1 MAAKLKS
8 LAIGLAIM
16 LSAASPASALDS
28 CSCRNLE
35 SLQQELANAV
45 YETGFFESLSQRLDV
60 IEKKQIEINKD
71 PTNSESGKLVL
82 QVSANARKDIMAKEF
97 KPPHPKV
104 TGYSGPETVD
114 MEAGKCKQDEADL
127 EAMRKGSACQEIADI
142 TSQHEAAHRELCKS
156 MGADTYWGRLP
167 SVIAAEEAERY
178 RAQAEAMR
186 GELKRVIDEGTL
198 TVEAIMEPRIRG
210 PQFDVT
216 YSYVTADGRA
226 EGQERAG
233 FGQLDARRQG
243 QPGRNDQ
250 EGQDRRHDLQ
260 GERPAERRRDAVVR
274 HRRPDDVAQRKDQ
287 VRFRR
292 HLHQVRQRY
301 RHVDAAEER
310 EGGGTWFKDTQLKLT
325 NQFETDVSDAG
336 IRKDDQPERHVGER
350 HPQDDRDAGLPG
362 QLTIAGGP
370 ECEALS
376 L

>member
-35 SLQQELANAV
+35 TLQQELANAV
-45 YETGFFESLSQRLDV
+45 YETGFFESLSQQLDV

-71 PTNSESGKLVL
+71 PTNPDSGKLVL
-82 QVSANARKDIMAKEF
+82 QVSANARKDIMAKQF

-114 MEAGKCKQDEADL
+114 MAAGKCKQDEADL

-142 TSQHEAAHRELCKS
+142 TSQHEAAHRELCES

-186 GELKRVIDEGTL
+186 AELKRVIDEGTI

-210 PQFDVT
+210 PQFDAT
-216 YSYVTADGRA
+216 YSYVLPLVELEGKSAPGSDNWTLDGK
-226 EGQERAG
+226 GSQAG
-233 FGQLDARRQG
+233 TIKKAKIAGLTCKASGQL
-243 QPGRNDQ
+243 N
-250 EGQDRRHDLQ
+250 
-260 GERPAERRRDAVVR
+260 
-274 HRRPDDVAQRKDQ
+274 DDVTLSLETDGLTMSLNEKTKSVSGDIYLKCGKGIGMSMRPQNE
-287 VRFRR
+287 V
-292 HLHQVRQRY
+292 
-301 RHVDAAEER
+301 
-310 EGGGTWFKDTQLKLT
+310 GGGTWFKDTQLKLA
-325 NQFETDVSDAG
+325 NQFETDVSTLEFAKLLSQNG
-336 IRKDDQPERHVGER
+336 MSASGTHKATVT
-350 HPQDDRDAGLPG
+350 LVCPG
-362 QLTIAGGP
+362 N
-370 ECEALS
+370 
-376 L
+376 